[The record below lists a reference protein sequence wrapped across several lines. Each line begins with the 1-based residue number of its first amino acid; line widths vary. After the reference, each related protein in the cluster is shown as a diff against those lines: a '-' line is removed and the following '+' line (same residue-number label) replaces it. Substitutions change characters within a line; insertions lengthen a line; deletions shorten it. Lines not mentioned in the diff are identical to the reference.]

1 MYMYIYVCKCI
12 YVCIPLQLIRRPRH
26 LVQNLFMK
34 TLKKKKARTVHELF
48 DKIVT
53 FLLFIMKLFSF
64 IFSKIYLTCFFKY
77 WSYVSQTLLR

>member
-1 MYMYIYVCKCI
+1 MYMDIYVCKCI

-34 TLKKKKARTVHELF
+34 TLKKKKARTVYELF